1 MKRAKY
7 ITALSA
13 AALTLLCLGQ
23 SPAVKADADPAATQT
38 AATDPATAADAVQ
51 ASQADSNEPKS
62 AFTEEQPWVV
72 QLNAKG
78 MEAIAKHAIANTAEL
93 TNVKSY
99 TWKTMPDL
107 TKKTDSLKATVL
119 VTYNDGSSDEV
130 ETYLRVIQFSDQFVP
145 AAKSG
150 VTVKTGSKL
159 NAKDFIAN
167 AASLKHVAAY
177 AWQQAPSTAKA
188 GKSTGTVLVT
198 YADKSTDLVKVTVTV
213 KDAVTSKKSVKKTKS
228 KQHAVKTR
236 TIKIYR
242 PGKKVKTVKQQAKIS
257 RTVTTTVTTSKTYT
271 NGKLT
276 KTSKQSK
283 KSYGKWSKGKWKKY
297 KIPAVAGYKRS
308 KTSAKAKTVTSKTKN
323 ETVKISY
330 KQVLHKPANAPYYD
344 PADMRAKTGNY
355 YFKSSE
361 KRAYPNLAK
370 YKNLWIR
377 VSILGNR
384 TYIMSG
390 NKAVYTMYSSAGQFE
405 YSNGVYQSDTPRGTF
420 HLKAA
425 YGPSFMS
432 ADGVGGRYYLTYY
445 GSDYLFHS
453 VPINNYGSG
462 VYYNGYHYGYG
473 GVGSAAH
480 LTVLGTKPDSHGC
493 IRLSLSDAHWLY
505 NQRLAGHLKVGTKI
519 VIKYK

>member
-228 KQHAVKTR
+228 KQHA
-236 TIKIYR
+236 
-242 PGKKVKTVKQQAKIS
+242 
-257 RTVTTTVTTSKTYT
+257 
-271 NGKLT
+271 L
-276 KTSKQSK
+276 
-283 KSYGKWSKGKWKKY
+283 
-297 KIPAVAGYKRS
+297 
-308 KTSAKAKTVTSKTKN
+308 
-323 ETVKISY
+323 
-330 KQVLHKPANAPYYD
+330 
-344 PADMRAKTGNY
+344 
-355 YFKSSE
+355 FSE
-361 KRAYPNLAK
+361 
-370 YKNLWIR
+370 
-377 VSILGNR
+377 
-384 TYIMSG
+384 
-390 NKAVYTMYSSAGQFE
+390 
-405 YSNGVYQSDTPRGTF
+405 
-420 HLKAA
+420 
-425 YGPSFMS
+425 
-432 ADGVGGRYYLTYY
+432 
-445 GSDYLFHS
+445 
-453 VPINNYGSG
+453 
-462 VYYNGYHYGYG
+462 
-473 GVGSAAH
+473 
-480 LTVLGTKPDSHGC
+480 
-493 IRLSLSDAHWLY
+493 
-505 NQRLAGHLKVGTKI
+505 
-519 VIKYK
+519 